1 MPEDIDYD
9 AQTPNA
15 SEQPHWY
22 WRLWTCCLGYG
33 CLDYQVDEYPA
44 YLIPYEPVGQF
55 QRAASMGDLSTVE
68 HFITSGRYHVD
79 KCDRRNR

>member
-1 MPEDIDYD
+1 MLEDIDYD

-33 CLDYQVDEYPA
+33 CLDYQVDEY
-44 YLIPYEPVGQF
+44 LIPYEPVGQF

-68 HFITSGRYHVD
+68 HFITSRRYHVD
-79 KCDRRNR
+79 KYDRRNR